1 MRCRTDVAV
10 GSGGSGDGG
19 GGGEGR
25 RAGNGVD
32 RSSGGGGGSVDS
44 GGGSTAAA
52 ATTPAWLEVG
62 VHGAA
67 GPTRRTRAATLQGKG
82 SIESH
87 KSLLLSLYE

>member
-1 MRCRTDVAV
+1 MC
-10 GSGGSGDGG
+10 S
-19 GGGEGR
+19 
-25 RAGNGVD
+25 
-32 RSSGGGGGSVDS
+32 GGGGSVDS
-44 GGGSTAAA
+44 GGGGCGSSAAA

-67 GPTRRTRAATLQGKG
+67 GPTRRTRAATLQGMG